1 MSTFVLLIMVFPLF
15 SKSKMERCEMVNIG
29 KTNVIK
35 NGENKI
41 TYCDIE
47 KCPYGNGLILGLS
60 DNYITIC
67 QSEGL
72 VEKSGLIKITQ
83 EIVSA

>member
-1 MSTFVLLIMVFPLF
+1 
-15 SKSKMERCEMVNIG
+15 MVNIG
-29 KTNVIK
+29 KTEVIK
-35 NGENKI
+35 NGGKKI

-47 KCPYGNGLILGLS
+47 KCPYGNGLRLGLS

-72 VEKSGLIKITQ
+72 VEKSGLINITQ